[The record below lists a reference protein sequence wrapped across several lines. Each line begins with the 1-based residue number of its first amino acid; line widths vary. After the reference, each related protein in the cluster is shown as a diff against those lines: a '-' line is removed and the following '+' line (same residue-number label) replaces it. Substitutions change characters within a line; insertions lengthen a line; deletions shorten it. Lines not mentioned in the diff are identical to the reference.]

1 MAMTT
6 AERQRAFRRRQ
17 IDRIAVLEHENARL
31 RTETGTLHATLA
43 DARGEHARLH
53 VELADVRAQ
62 LADARGETERL
73 TGQACKHPAAA
84 VDAGHCR
91 ACGNDIW

>member
-17 IDRIAVLEHENARL
+17 IDRIATLEQENAEL
-31 RTETGTLHATLA
+31 RADLA
-43 DARGEHARLH
+43 DALEASRL
-53 VELADVRAQ
+53 A
-62 LADARGETERL
+62 
-73 TGQACKHPAAA
+73 GQACKHPAAA

-91 ACGNDIW
+91 ACGSEDIW